1 MAKTLP
7 NHHPPLLTKPT
18 LIHHLPPTTVERP
31 DQHAHTLSQSS
42 AATLSSS
49 QTPNHPATLSSS
61 QTPNHP
67 ATFTRKSAYT
77 PVIPSASNTK
87 SLGLSPLDSAPP
99 ISQPIKLFF
108 ERFPSWVDYQDLKK
122 TFLKF
127 GRVTKLFLSKRK
139 TALGRRF
146 GFVDILSPMSVNDLC
161 DHASS
166 LWFDTYKLRVNPAKH
181 RPFTPALT
189 PSKTLPKPAPPHKPE
204 LLFRDTRSFI
214 EVLKSTKP
222 PVSDERRMIQYD
234 STDEDKEW
242 LSRSLVG
249 KILPNADVATM
260 EEMVLKSIEKA
271 VSFRFLGASQVI
283 VTFEDQLASRKEHQ
297 NARSILYSLLSNL
310 RQWEARICAY
320 DRFVWISIFGQPME
334 GWNRNC
340 IDAILQSWGNIIGY
354 DTSCVSQGSISGIR
368 VFIRTTKLEPLQGQ
382 VLLKLDGI
390 QVEVSL
396 TEIKGTF
403 IPSLTT
409 VKHSMDV
416 SLYTASGLY
425 EDDEDDRGDA
435 PMRATLSHRATRQ
448 SAAFE
453 FDLIAALGNNNLI
466 DNALT
471 EHGMPPMYLYPE
483 ITEPCKQAAL
493 AEESVYEVDNCL
505 ALVRYDYA
513 KVAAADYRTVVGQ
526 PVGYLSEGEELDQEG
541 GYTSGGEPKQ
551 TGRKQRQKQPIVGP
565 TTMANSTN
573 TGPSFA
579 NFINAIAD
587 PSELSILELRNKK
600 SQKHRAKRIK
610 CRTHSLSRRKS
621 RKLANHRPKQSETAI
636 IEYSVSDNGIKNRNA
651 IICSGKEQAG
661 EDEAS
666 SSLYRSPATH
676 GNQAADT
683 LLSG

>member
-1 MAKTLP
+1 
-7 NHHPPLLTKPT
+7 
-18 LIHHLPPTTVERP
+18 
-31 DQHAHTLSQSS
+31 
-42 AATLSSS
+42 
-49 QTPNHPATLSSS
+49 
-61 QTPNHP
+61 
-67 ATFTRKSAYT
+67 
-77 PVIPSASNTK
+77 
-87 SLGLSPLDSAPP
+87 
-99 ISQPIKLFF
+99 
-108 ERFPSWVDYQDLKK
+108 
-122 TFLKF
+122 
-127 GRVTKLFLSKRK
+127 
-139 TALGRRF
+139 
-146 GFVDILSPMSVNDLC
+146 MSVNDLC

-222 PVSDERRMIQYD
+222 PVVSDERRMIQYD

-310 RQWEARICAY
+310 RQWEARICGY
-320 DRFVWISIFGQPME
+320 DRFSWISIFGLPME

-340 IDAILQSWGNIIGY
+340 IDAILQNWGNIIGY

>member
-7 NHHPPLLTKPT
+7 NLHPPLLTKPT

-146 GFVDILSPMSVNDLC
+146 GFVDILSSMSVNDLC

-181 RPFTPALT
+181 RPFTPALI

-204 LLFRDTRSFI
+204 LLFRDARSFI

-234 STDEDKEW
+234 STDEDKKW

-249 KILPNADVATM
+249 KILPNANVATM
-260 EEMVLKSIEKA
+260 EEMVLKSTEKA

-283 VTFEDQLASRKEHQ
+283 VTFEDQLASRKEQQ

-320 DRFVWISIFGQPME
+320 DRFAWISIFGLPME

-354 DTSCVSQGSISGIR
+354 DMSCVSQGSILGIR
-368 VFIRTTKLEPLQGQ
+368 VLIRTTKLEPL
-382 VLLKLDGI
+382 
-390 QVEVSL
+390 
-396 TEIKGTF
+396 
-403 IPSLTT
+403 
-409 VKHSMDV
+409 
-416 SLYTASGLY
+416 
-425 EDDEDDRGDA
+425 
-435 PMRATLSHRATRQ
+435 
-448 SAAFE
+448 
-453 FDLIAALGNNNLI
+453 
-466 DNALT
+466 
-471 EHGMPPMYLYPE
+471 
-483 ITEPCKQAAL
+483 
-493 AEESVYEVDNCL
+493 
-505 ALVRYDYA
+505 
-513 KVAAADYRTVVGQ
+513 
-526 PVGYLSEGEELDQEG
+526 
-541 GYTSGGEPKQ
+541 
-551 TGRKQRQKQPIVGP
+551 
-565 TTMANSTN
+565 
-573 TGPSFA
+573 
-579 NFINAIAD
+579 
-587 PSELSILELRNKK
+587 
-600 SQKHRAKRIK
+600 
-610 CRTHSLSRRKS
+610 
-621 RKLANHRPKQSETAI
+621 
-636 IEYSVSDNGIKNRNA
+636 
-651 IICSGKEQAG
+651 
-661 EDEAS
+661 
-666 SSLYRSPATH
+666 
-676 GNQAADT
+676 
-683 LLSG
+683 